1 VRVNDVADFER
12 LSQMTE
18 KTNQF
23 NFNKKHYSVQA
34 LYDFIANEKG
44 MIYSL
49 KVSDKYGDYGTT
61 GMMLIKTET
70 HNAFMENYIISCR
83 ILGRRIENSFLDVV
97 VNDLNTKQINL
108 KSIKF
113 IETAKNKPAQ
123 EFLNNV
129 NYEIIH

>member
-1 VRVNDVADFER
+1 MNDVADFER

-23 NFNKKHYSVQA
+23 NFNKKLYSVQA
-34 LYDFIANEKG
+34 LHDFIANENG
-44 MIYSL
+44 IIYSL

-61 GMMLIKTET
+61 GMMLIKIKTQ
-70 HNAFMENYIISCR
+70 NAFLDNYIMSCR
-83 ILGRRIENSFLDVV
+83 ILGRRIENKFLDVV
-97 VNDLNTKQINL
+97 VNDLNTKQLNL
-108 KSIKF
+108 KAIKF
-113 IETAKNKPAQ
+113 SETAKNKPAQ